1 MFRLNFFKEPN
12 MNKSKNISRQA
23 MIAAIYT
30 VIGMVFA
37 PLSFGTVQIR
47 FSEMLTLLPVFSAGN
62 IWGVTAGCFITNL
75 IGLMTGA
82 NILGS
87 LDIIFGTA
95 ATFAAACFTYLLR
108 KVRINNIPFFSALP
122 PIIFNALVV
131 GWELCIMI
139 NGEFHPVIFTA
150 QAVSVGIGQAVSC
163 LGMGLR
169 IIEKHP
175 ALKEMMTK

>member
-1 MFRLNFFKEPN
+1 

-87 LDIIFGTA
+87 LDIIFGTS
-95 ATFAAACFTYLLR
+95 ATFVAALLTWLF
-108 KVRINNIPFFSALP
+108 KDIRIKNLPILSALP
-122 PIIFNALVV
+122 PIIINAAVV

-139 NGEFHPVIFTA
+139 NGEFHPVIFAA
-150 QAVSVGIGQAVSC
+150 QAVSVGLGQAISC
-163 LGMGLR
+163 LGLGIMMVR
-169 IIEKHP
+169 IIEKNP
-175 ALKEMMTK
+175 FIKEIMTK